1 MSSSAL
7 QLKTQGNEH
16 YSKNEST
23 LAIESYTGAIK
34 LVLENAEI
42 ESPPLYILY
51 SNRSAAHIQDEDYY
65 CGFEDAKKSLK
76 LKKEENWKGFYRAAV
91 CAYHLGF
98 IKRSEELIKE
108 ATEIYHQ
115 NLEDYSTLKLSI
127 EKKIKCILRWRKP
140 IATAKKGLKNLENI
154 IDK

>member
-1 MSSSAL
+1 MSL
-7 QLKTQGNEH
+7 TPLELKNQGNEH

-23 LAIESYTGAIK
+23 LAIESYTESIK
-34 LVLENAEI
+34 LVLENEEN

-65 CGFEDAKKSLK
+65 SGYEDAKKSLK
-76 LKKEENWKGFYRAAV
+76 LKKDENFKGFYRAAV

-98 IKRSEELIKE
+98 IKQSEGLIKE
-108 ATEIYHQ
+108 ATETYHQ
-115 NLEDYSTLKLSI
+115 NLEDYSSLKLSI
-127 EKKIKCILRWRKP
+127 EEKIKCILKWRKP